1 MKCFLHLA
9 YEYTEVIWFIYVD
22 LFYPYWRSH
31 THTDI
36 TYTYSGASIRT
47 SWILHI
53 CMVSGESELVG
64 CTGCCPG
71 DLRIGNGLWVRA
83 SILVSRCCRVSI
95 LWFFGV
101 PMALIGRRQR
111 CYAFLKLLNG
121 DRDDFG
127 CLGISL

>member
-1 MKCFLHLA
+1 L
-9 YEYTEVIWFIYVD
+9 VYVD
-22 LFYPYWRSH
+22 LFYPYWHSH

-53 CMVSGESELVG
+53 CMANGESELVG

-71 DLRIGNGLWVRA
+71 DLRIGNGYGYGRLFWSHGVAGFGSLVFEIPMA
-83 SILVSRCCRVSI
+83 SIGRC
-95 LWFFGV
+95 
-101 PMALIGRRQR
+101 QR
-111 CYAFLKLLNG
+111 FYAFLKLLNG